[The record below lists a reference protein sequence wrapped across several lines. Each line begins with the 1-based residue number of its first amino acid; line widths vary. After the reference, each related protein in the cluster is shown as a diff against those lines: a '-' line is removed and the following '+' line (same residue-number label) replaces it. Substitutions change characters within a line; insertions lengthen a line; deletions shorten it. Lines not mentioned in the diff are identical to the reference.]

1 MFLSSSQGELILII
15 DVQSSV
21 VRGSL
26 VHKSPTA
33 SLPSVIYTR
42 NVAIPYKV
50 GSGSDY
56 LIRMALQGVGEIV
69 QAVRA
74 NLQAEQNAESLPRRV
89 SAIHYVLSSPWVVS
103 QAKTISME
111 FKEDTAISRAY
122 ITGMIWEER
131 AKMTANA
138 ADDIRVIEEKVF
150 DVRLNGYSVASWESK
165 HTKELGISFVVSI
178 AGGRMI
184 DRFIEVVEGLV
195 HRKDH
200 VQFHSSLFLQHVG
213 IQKVLPDSSDYAL
226 IHIHG
231 ELTDVAIIHGHSC
244 SFFGSYPFGIQHII
258 RTIAQE
264 TNTTEDAARNMPCTS
279 AMLLT
284 GQTDTCLTFQYAP
297 TPTQDLL
304 ALAFSYRTSTERAP
318 ELCVESEEGCINQF
332 LRESVGPQTAW
343 SRITQLMPLEGKRPQ
358 SIALLSDSEN
368 NPSPPDPAIH
378 VSLVQYKDV
387 VATQHTFLMERV
399 ATLPESTVENWP
411 TILDEASRRGSSLE
425 LAFPLGPNSMMT
437 QRNIWLENLSS
448 PVTNC
453 RSGQEG
459 QTGSVQKTVRDTAAE
474 YASQGHAI
482 ACTSLT
488 YRDLSD
494 VWGYVL
500 HVVGQSLEGAGLH
513 YTLLNPTTKRFDA
526 EYTSGEH
533 SIERYHPFLPSTHP
547 IRKGSTVYT
556 FTLTLESLSGE
567 TNRAIVDQVELIPL
581 PLAWLRQ
588 IRTTVVDTKNDMQ
601 IAARMNNPTVVSNT
615 SSWLTFVHSAVVD
628 VHDTQGTQDTQNAR
642 GLVVLPQSF
651 DQGWLGIPLYRW
663 WEGSEHVIW
672 NGWANGWLL
681 PKGKKWQNNLLKK
694 AN

>member
-1 MFLSSSQGELILII
+1 
-15 DVQSSV
+15 
-21 VRGSL
+21 
-26 VHKSPTA
+26 VH
-33 SLPSVIYTR
+33 LYTR
-42 NVAIPYKV
+42 F
-50 GSGSDY
+50 DQ
-56 LIRMALQGVGEIV
+56 AL
-69 QAVRA
+69 
-74 NLQAEQNAESLPRRV
+74 
-89 SAIHYVLSSPWVVS
+89 
-103 QAKTISME
+103 
-111 FKEDTAISRAY
+111 
-122 ITGMIWEER
+122 
-131 AKMTANA
+131 
-138 ADDIRVIEEKVF
+138 
-150 DVRLNGYSVASWESK
+150 
-165 HTKELGISFVVSI
+165 
-178 AGGRMI
+178 
-184 DRFIEVVEGLV
+184 
-195 HRKDH
+195 KD
-200 VQFHSSLFLQHVG
+200 
-213 IQKVLPDSSDYAL
+213 
-226 IHIHG
+226 
-231 ELTDVAIIHGHSC
+231 
-244 SFFGSYPFGIQHII
+244 FGSYILRKTTHTSAQAVVYPYSYLQREELSVLGHIRNDTYRLPLHI
-258 RTIAQE
+258 PKEQQLLFPQLDVVLTQIAASKTDDAVTLYITPQLPEVLEENTSATNRTEQLTINLRTLPPAARDDMILLINHTIATQLTPTTL
-264 TNTTEDAARNMPCTS
+264 TNTPRPLTSVMAKPGSTLSLQFFQAAPHTSLPLRTARNMPCTS

-681 PKGKKWQNNLLKK
+681 PKGQGILVMVYWPQLLAYLGMAVGAGVGVMLVKKMMKVRTEK
-694 AN
+694 VSK